1 MLSLLNHYGLSG
13 INEHMT
19 ACLIYSAS
27 LAVFNVLVFL
37 LARIY
42 RMLTKDFG
50 LFESVTI
57 FSFSMGVQLTGLVVS
72 VPISYLP
79 DGFTYFWSWILT
91 ALTTS
96 FLLVSA
102 RVFVRA
108 IFLFTSIFKKVQ
120 TRFIFSR

>member
-1 MLSLLNHYGLSG
+1 MKSIKKGFRPHYLFAISDIIIVFGLTMLSLLNHYGLSG

-42 RMLTKDFG
+42 RMLTKDFV

-57 FSFSMGVQLTGLVVS
+57 FSFSMGVQLT
-72 VPISYLP
+72 
-79 DGFTYFWSWILT
+79 
-91 ALTTS
+91 
-96 FLLVSA
+96 
-102 RVFVRA
+102 
-108 IFLFTSIFKKVQ
+108 
-120 TRFIFSR
+120 